1 MELRKIILDHQI
13 VLQSVFSYSVKEDVS
28 LVIISVGNYVNLFKD
43 EENNDSLIYT
53 AFFEQ
58 LCGEDKYNT

>member
-1 MELRKIILDHQI
+1 
-13 VLQSVFSYSVKEDVS
+13 VKEDVS